1 MNVCKKL
8 RARPGLPQGSSKC
21 TLELLCAALGT
32 SMGSQWEVSGPQ
44 KPYLT
49 RIQVRA
55 TEDEMTPVSGSQLAP
70 NSCC

>member
-1 MNVCKKL
+1 MGLVCLKGPASVSL
-8 RARPGLPQGSSKC
+8 SYSVLPWGL
-21 TLELLCAALGT
+21 T

-55 TEDEMTPVSGSQLAP
+55 TEDEMIPVSGSQLAP
-70 NSCC
+70 D